1 VVTLRA
7 FLALLA
13 GCLITAALEIV
24 IAATLKRWT
33 PDWGGVDRKLESDG
47 FRSGAV
53 IVRLGGA
60 FLAAAAGGYVT
71 AWGAI
76 GNPLVYV
83 LALGVILLALSGLS
97 ILQKRGKQPIWFLL
111 AQVAIAPLGV
121 VVGGLVRLRVSG
133 VLL

>member
-1 VVTLRA
+1 MGRNRQSA
-7 FLALLA
+7 
-13 GCLITAALEIV
+13 
-24 IAATLKRWT
+24 
-33 PDWGGVDRKLESDG
+33 
-47 FRSGAV
+47 
-53 IVRLGGA
+53 
-60 FLAAAAGGYVT
+60 
-71 AWGAI
+71 
-76 GNPLVYV
+76 V